1 MAEPDGSRSDALG
14 DAAGGTVG
22 AARIDAAV
30 VSGPAA
36 VSAGRADIDPA
47 RAAAG
52 LLRER
57 LRLYEANMGSA
68 SVGQLLVAALL
79 LWEFRPLA
87 GAGAM
92 GLFVALLSLTL
103 GTRIAHGLRLRRLR
117 SSGAQPSPALLWQA
131 RLAVAASGASW
142 GAAGLLLFPAGDL
155 QAQTLLAFVLAGIAA
170 GSLTLTAFDLAG
182 AIAFATLALA
192 PFAMQL
198 LASGGAAA
206 ATMATMVLLFLTF
219 LGLTGWRAQR
229 HVRETVLAREAEAQ
243 RTESLL
249 AAQHRLQQLA
259 DELRSQQEALA
270 VTFDSMDQGI
280 LSLDVQGRT
289 SFYNRRLSELLDI
302 PETFFATRPTM
313 KDIADY
319 QLSHGHYGERFEL
332 VGPEA
337 REPLQRWFAGDHAE
351 FPPRYLRRTHT
362 GRTLEVK
369 SRYLAGGGLV
379 RTFSDVSA
387 FFDAQQQL
395 RHSRAQEGKLALVAA
410 HTDNA
415 VAITDA
421 EDRIEWVNDAFVRI
435 TGRPL
440 EAAFGRTLGRLL
452 RDAGG
457 DADLLARMDAE
468 LRREHKSAAELRC
481 RLDDGRAV
489 WLALETHAVLGPDG
503 TRLQTIALGR
513 DVTERHE
520 AEAALRTARDAAEHA
535 SRAKSEFLSAMSHE
549 LRTPLNAILG
559 FAQLLQIDRTHALP
573 ERQRGHVQHILRA
586 GEHLLHLIN
595 DVLDMARVEAGK
607 QRIQVEAVDLGPLL
621 DECLALMRP
630 LAQERSI
637 RLDAGS
643 APASPRQ
650 VAADRTRLRQV
661 LLNLLSNAIKYN
673 RDGGMV
679 RIDVEDVEAVED
691 RGDLADTVEVVD
703 MVEVVNT
710 GDAGQARRGREPG
723 GVRVGITDTGHGFDA
738 GKRARLF
745 QAFDR
750 LGAEEGPVPGAGLG
764 LALSRRMVELMSGR
778 IEVDSEPGRGST
790 FWVHLRRAGAN
801 EPAAGA
807 AAPDPV
813 PARAGN
819 G

>member
-1 MAEPDGSRSDALG
+1 M
-14 DAAGGTVG
+14 
-22 AARIDAAV
+22 
-30 VSGPAA
+30 
-36 VSAGRADIDPA
+36 
-47 RAAAG
+47 
-52 LLRER
+52 
-57 LRLYEANMGSA
+57 
-68 SVGQLLVAALL
+68 
-79 LWEFRPLA
+79 LWK
-87 GAGAM
+87 
-92 GLFVALLSLTL
+92 
-103 GTRIAHGLRLRRLR
+103 
-117 SSGAQPSPALLWQA
+117 A

-155 QAQTLLAFVLAGIAA
+155 QAQTLLAFVLAGMAA

-182 AIAFATLALA
+182 AFAFATLALA
-192 PFAMQL
+192 PFGVRL

-206 ATMATMVLLFLTF
+206 TTMATMVLLFLAF

-249 AAQHRLQQLA
+249 GARHRLQQLA

-280 LSLDVQGRT
+280 LSLDAQGRT
-289 SFYNRRLSELLDI
+289 SFCNRRLSELMDI
-302 PETFFATRPTM
+302 PETFFAARPTM

-332 VGPEA
+332 VEPAA
-337 REPLQRWFAGDHAE
+337 REPLKRWFAGDHVE
-351 FPPRYLRRTHT
+351 FPPRYLRRTQS
-362 GRTLEVK
+362 GRMIEVK
-369 SRYLAGGGLV
+369 SRYLADGSLV

-387 FFDAQQQL
+387 FFDTQQQL

-421 EDRIEWVNDAFVRI
+421 EDRIEWVNDAFVRM
-435 TGRPL
+435 TGCPL
-440 EAAFGRTLGRLL
+440 EAAVGRTLGRLL
-452 RDAGG
+452 RDAGS

-481 RLDDGRAV
+481 RLEDGRTL

-520 AEAALRTARDAAEHA
+520 AEAALRTARDAAERA

-549 LRTPLNAILG
+549 LRTPLNAVLG
-559 FAQLLQIDRTHALP
+559 FAQLLQIDRTYPLP

-607 QRIQVEAVDLGPLL
+607 QRIHVQAVDLGPLL
-621 DECLALMRP
+621 DECLALVHP

-643 APASPRQ
+643 APASPSQ

-679 RIDVEDVEAVED
+679 RIDVEDVEPEEDGGDLEPVVDVLDVED
-691 RGDLADTVEVVD
+691 A
-703 MVEVVNT
+703 
-710 GDAGQARRGREPG
+710 GDAGHRWRGGEPG
-723 GVRVGITDTGHGFDA
+723 GVRVGISDTGHGFDA
-738 GKRARLF
+738 DKRARLF

-764 LALSRRMVELMSGR
+764 LALSHRMVELMGGR

-790 FWVHLRRAGAN
+790 FWVHLRRAGAP

-807 AAPDPV
+807 AAPEPV

-819 G
+819 R